1 MIVFVHVGLH
11 LKILGPDG
19 VFVNG
24 SPGRAPGNLL
34 YSRLQ
39 RQGFLSLKET
49 PKMQDIVEF
58 LIEEPLLL
66 LFIVAGLGYLLGTIK
81 VKGISL
87 GVAAVLFVGLAFGA
101 LSPEMRLP
109 PVIVDLGL
117 IIFVYTIGLSS
128 GPGFFASF
136 RRKGLRDNA
145 FVFLL
150 LILAAAL
157 TIGFALALGLKAT
170 VAAGMYTGSLT
181 NTPALA
187 GVLETIN
194 RAVFLGRAPADQLE
208 LLAAEPVI
216 GYSVTYPMGVISL
229 LLAVY
234 TMQRVFKI
242 DYKAEAAT
250 LRQYNIVEQNLYT
263 RTAVIT
269 QPAATGVPVRELFRR
284 HGWGV
289 VLSRVRHDDK
299 MALAT
304 GDTIFTAGDE
314 VTLIGTP
321 EELDRAVAGLGEPSG
336 KQLELDRSE
345 YDYRRI
351 FISNPDIAGRSLQ
364 ELNLP
369 RAYGAI
375 VSRVR
380 RGDIDLLAH
389 GDTVLEL
396 GDRARVVA
404 RRTDMP
410 RLTALLGDSYKALSE
425 VNLLSLNLGL
435 ALGVLV
441 GLIPIPLPGGMVIT
455 LGMAG
460 GPLLVGLVL
469 GTLRRTRTLVWT
481 IPYSANLTL
490 RQIGLSM
497 LLAGIG
503 IRSGHTFL
511 TNFTAS
517 GGLQVF
523 FAGALITLTIAFL
536 TLIIGY
542 KVLKVP
548 FGMLTGMLAGL
559 GTQPAALGFGLQQAD
574 NELPNLGYALVFPV
588 ATITKVIV
596 AQLLLIFLSG

>member
-1 MIVFVHVGLH
+1 
-11 LKILGPDG
+11 
-19 VFVNG
+19 
-24 SPGRAPGNLL
+24 
-34 YSRLQ
+34 
-39 RQGFLSLKET
+39 
-49 PKMQDIVEF
+49 MQPVVEF
-58 LIEEPLLL
+58 LVEEPILL
-66 LFIVAGLGYLLGTIK
+66 LFIVSGLGYLLGHVK

-101 LSPEMRLP
+101 LSPDMRLP

-136 RRKGLRDNA
+136 RRKGLRDNT
-145 FVFLL
+145 FIFLM
-150 LILAAAL
+150 LILAALL
-157 TIGFALALGLKAT
+157 TVGFAALFGLKAT
-170 VAAGMYTGSLT
+170 VASGMFAGSLT

-187 GVLETIN
+187 GILETIA
-194 RAVFLGRAPADQLE
+194 RVAPADQLVVLE
-208 LLAAEPVI
+208 TEPVI
-216 GYSVTYPMGVISL
+216 GYSVAYPMGVIGL
-229 LLAVY
+229 LIAIY
-234 TMQRVFKI
+234 TMQRVFHI
-242 DYKAEAAT
+242 DYKAEAKA
-250 LRQYNIVEQNLYT
+250 LRQYNIVEQDLYT
-263 RTAVIT
+263 RTALIT
-269 QPAATGVPVRELFRR
+269 NPAAVGVPVSELFRTFQ
-284 HGWGV
+284 WDV
-289 VLSRVRHDDK
+289 VLSRIKRGDEL
-299 MALAT
+299 ALASGNT
-304 GDTIFTAGDE
+304 QFEPGDE
-314 VTLIGTP
+314 VTLVGTP
-321 EELDRAVAGLGEPSG
+321 EEVDRAVAGLGEPSG
-336 KQLELDRSE
+336 EQLELDRSD
-345 YDYRRI
+345 YDFRRI
-351 FISNPDIAGRSLQ
+351 FVSNTDIAGRSLN
-364 ELNLP
+364 ELDLP

-380 RGDIDLLAH
+380 RGDIDLLAR

-396 GDRARVVA
+396 GDRVRVVA
-404 RRTDMP
+404 KRSEMP
-410 RLTALLGDSYKALSE
+410 RLTALFGDSYKALSE
-425 VNLLSLNLGL
+425 VNLLALSLGL
-435 ALGVLV
+435 AIGVLI
-441 GLIPIPLPGGMVIT
+441 GLIPIPLPGGVVIT

-469 GTLRRTRTLVWT
+469 GALRRTRGLVWT

-490 RQIGLSM
+490 RQIGLTM

-503 IRSGHTFL
+503 IRSGYTFL

-523 FAGALITLTIAFL
+523 FGGAIITTAIAFL

-548 FGMLTGMLAGL
+548 FGMLTGMLSGL

>member
-1 MIVFVHVGLH
+1 
-11 LKILGPDG
+11 
-19 VFVNG
+19 
-24 SPGRAPGNLL
+24 
-34 YSRLQ
+34 
-39 RQGFLSLKET
+39 
-49 PKMQDIVEF
+49 MQAIVEF

-66 LFIVAGLGYLLGTIK
+66 LFIVSGLGYLLGNIK

-101 LSPEMRLP
+101 LSPDMHLP

-136 RRKGLRDNA
+136 RRKGLRDNS
-145 FVFLL
+145 FVFLM
-150 LILAAAL
+150 LILAALL
-157 TIGFALALGLKAT
+157 TAGFSFALNLKAT
-170 VAAGMYTGSLT
+170 VAAGMYAGSLT

-187 GVLETIN
+187 GILETIARN
-194 RAVFLGRAPADQLE
+194 APVDQLE
-208 LLAAEPVI
+208 TVAAEPVI
-216 GYSVTYPMGVISL
+216 GYSVAYPMGVIGL

-242 DYKAEAAT
+242 DYKAEAKT
-250 LRQYNIVEQNLYT
+250 LRQYNIVEQDLYT
-263 RTAVIT
+263 RTVLISNPSAI
-269 QPAATGVPVRELFRR
+269 GVPVSELFRR
-284 HGWGV
+284 HEWDV
-289 VLSRVRHDDK
+289 VLSRIRREGEL
-299 MALAT
+299 ALTT
-304 GDTIFTAGDE
+304 GDTIFNAGDE

-321 EELDRAVAGLGEPSG
+321 EEVDRAVAGLGRPSG
-336 KQLELDRSE
+336 EQLELDRSE
-345 YDYRRI
+345 YDFRRI
-351 FISNPDIAGRSLQ
+351 FVSNHDIAGRSLN
-364 ELNLP
+364 ELDLP

-380 RGDIDLLAH
+380 RGDIDLLAR

-410 RLTALLGDSYKALSE
+410 RITALFGDSYKALSE
-425 VNLLSLNLGL
+425 VNLLTLSFGL
-435 ALGVLV
+435 ALGVLI
-441 GLIPIPLPGGMVIT
+441 GLIPIPLPGGVVIT

-469 GTLRRTRTLVWT
+469 GAVRRTRGLVWT

-503 IRSGHTFL
+503 IRSGYTFL

-596 AQLLLIFLSG
+596 AQLLLIILS

>member
-1 MIVFVHVGLH
+1 
-11 LKILGPDG
+11 
-19 VFVNG
+19 
-24 SPGRAPGNLL
+24 
-34 YSRLQ
+34 
-39 RQGFLSLKET
+39 
-49 PKMQDIVEF
+49 MQAIVEF

-66 LFIVAGLGYLLGTIK
+66 LFIVSGLGYLLGNIK

-101 LSPEMRLP
+101 LSPDMHLP

-136 RRKGLRDNA
+136 RRKGLRDNS
-145 FVFLL
+145 FVFLM
-150 LILAAAL
+150 LILAALL
-157 TIGFALALGLKAT
+157 TAGFSFALNLKAT
-170 VAAGMYTGSLT
+170 VAAGMYAGSLT

-187 GVLETIN
+187 GILETIARN
-194 RAVFLGRAPADQLE
+194 APVDQLE
-208 LLAAEPVI
+208 TVAAEPVI
-216 GYSVTYPMGVISL
+216 GYSVAYPMGVIGL

-242 DYKAEAAT
+242 DYKAEAKT
-250 LRQYNIVEQNLYT
+250 LRQYNIVEQDLYT
-263 RTAVIT
+263 RTVLISNPSAI
-269 QPAATGVPVRELFRR
+269 GVPVSELFRR
-284 HGWGV
+284 HEWDV
-289 VLSRVRHDDK
+289 VLSRIRREGEL
-299 MALAT
+299 ALTT
-304 GDTIFTAGDE
+304 GDTIFNAGDE

-321 EELDRAVAGLGEPSG
+321 EEVDRAVAGLGRPSG

-345 YDYRRI
+345 YDFRRI
-351 FISNPDIAGRSLQ
+351 FVSNHDIAGRSLN
-364 ELNLP
+364 ELDLP

-380 RGDIDLLAH
+380 RGDIDLLAR

-410 RLTALLGDSYKALSE
+410 RITALFGDSYKALSE
-425 VNLLSLNLGL
+425 VNLLTLSFGL
-435 ALGVLV
+435 ALGVLI
-441 GLIPIPLPGGMVIT
+441 GLIPIPLPGGVVIT

-469 GTLRRTRTLVWT
+469 GAVRRTRGLVWT

-503 IRSGHTFL
+503 IRSGYTFL

-523 FAGALITLTIAFL
+523 FAGALITLLIAFL

-596 AQLLLIFLSG
+596 AQLLLIILS

>member
-1 MIVFVHVGLH
+1 
-11 LKILGPDG
+11 
-19 VFVNG
+19 
-24 SPGRAPGNLL
+24 
-34 YSRLQ
+34 
-39 RQGFLSLKET
+39 
-49 PKMQDIVEF
+49 MQPVVEF
-58 LIEEPLLL
+58 LVEEPILL
-66 LFIVAGLGYLLGTIK
+66 LFIVSGLGYLLGHVK

-101 LSPEMRLP
+101 LSPDMRLP

-136 RRKGLRDNA
+136 RRKGLRDNT
-145 FVFLL
+145 FIFLM
-150 LILAAAL
+150 LILAALL
-157 TIGFALALGLKAT
+157 TVGFAALFGLKAT
-170 VAAGMYTGSLT
+170 VASGMFAGSLT

-187 GVLETIN
+187 GILETIA
-194 RAVFLGRAPADQLE
+194 RVAPADQLVVLE
-208 LLAAEPVI
+208 TEPVI
-216 GYSVTYPMGVISL
+216 GYSVAYPMGVIGL
-229 LLAVY
+229 LIAIY
-234 TMQRVFKI
+234 TMQRVFHI
-242 DYKAEAAT
+242 DYKAEAKA
-250 LRQYNIVEQNLYT
+250 LRQYNIVEQDLYT
-263 RTAVIT
+263 RTALIT
-269 QPAATGVPVRELFRR
+269 NPAAVGVPVSELFRTFQ
-284 HGWGV
+284 WDV
-289 VLSRVRHDDK
+289 VLSRIKRGDEL
-299 MALAT
+299 ALASGNT
-304 GDTIFTAGDE
+304 QFEPGDE
-314 VTLIGTP
+314 VTLVGTP
-321 EELDRAVAGLGEPSG
+321 EEVDRAVAGLGEPSG
-336 KQLELDRSE
+336 EQLELDRSD
-345 YDYRRI
+345 YDFRRI
-351 FISNPDIAGRSLQ
+351 FVSNTDIAGRSLN
-364 ELNLP
+364 ELDLP

-380 RGDIDLLAH
+380 RGDIDLLAR

-396 GDRARVVA
+396 GDRVRVVA
-404 RRTDMP
+404 KRSDMP
-410 RLTALLGDSYKALSE
+410 RLTALFGDSYKALSE
-425 VNLLSLNLGL
+425 VNLLALSLGL
-435 ALGVLV
+435 AIGVLI
-441 GLIPIPLPGGMVIT
+441 GLIPIPLPGGVVIT

-469 GTLRRTRTLVWT
+469 GALRRTRGLVWT

-490 RQIGLSM
+490 RQIGLTM

-503 IRSGHTFL
+503 IRSGYTFL

-523 FAGALITLTIAFL
+523 FGGAIITTAIAFL

-548 FGMLTGMLAGL
+548 FGMLTGMLSGL